1 NAKLDKEL
9 GTRHRA
15 AIGITEETDA
25 VVVVVSEERGSVSLC
40 FGGNIARDLDGATLR
55 KALLG
60 LFQKEK
66 RPARKRE
73 RGAEASPAADDA
85 TPRPVGPDAHTRR
98 MPVVGEG
105 VEVVSV
111 DESDKPEERQASDK
125 N

>member
-1 NAKLDKEL
+1 VLPLTGNAKLDKAL

-25 VVVVVSEERGSVSLC
+25 VVVVVSEERGSISLC

-66 RPARKRE
+66 KRRRAPAGQSGQRPAVTVSGVTLEPPPLQKTPE
-73 RGAEASPAADDA
+73 EAPKSESPADEPPAI
-85 TPRPVGPDAHTRR
+85 T
-98 MPVVGEG
+98 GE
-105 VEVVSV
+105 
-111 DESDKPEERQASDK
+111 Q
-125 N
+125 